1 MVGSAGVDESG
12 MVADITA
19 EDIAV
24 AVIMVGDMSALVT
37 LAVVTSVVVTSVV
50 GTVVVGTVVV
60 GTVVADT
67 LVVVAVMSEV
77 GMRAVIADL
86 YLAGDRGVG
95 ESG

>member
-50 GTVVVGTVVV
+50 GTVVVGTVV
-60 GTVVADT
+60 ADT